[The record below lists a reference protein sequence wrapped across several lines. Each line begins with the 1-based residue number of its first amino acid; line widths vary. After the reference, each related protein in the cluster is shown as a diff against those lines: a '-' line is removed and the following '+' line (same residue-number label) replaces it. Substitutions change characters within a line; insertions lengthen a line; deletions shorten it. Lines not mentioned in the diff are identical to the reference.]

1 MLVLTRKLDELI
13 MIGDGVEVKV
23 LELSGNRVKLGITAP
38 RDSAIRRISPEA
50 NEPGSIAGPRWCRPL
65 LAK

>member
-1 MLVLTRKLDELI
+1 MLVLTRKLDEMI

-23 LELSGNRVKLGITAP
+23 LEVLGNRVKLGITAP
-38 RDSAIRRISPEA
+38 RDIAIRRISPED
-50 NEPGSIAGPRWCRPL
+50 NEPAAIAGPRWCRPL